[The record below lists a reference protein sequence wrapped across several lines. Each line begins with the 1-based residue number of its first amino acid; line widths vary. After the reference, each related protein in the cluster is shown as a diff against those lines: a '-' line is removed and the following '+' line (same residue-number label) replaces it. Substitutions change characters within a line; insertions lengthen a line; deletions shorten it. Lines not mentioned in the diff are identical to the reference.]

1 MSIRSGGVKLAD
13 DLPNFSGHSGTVMLK
28 LIAAWIAMRFS
39 RPEITWGKTSRRAE

>member
-13 DLPNFSGHSGTVMLK
+13 EFAELQWSGKVMLK
-28 LIAAWIAMRFS
+28 LIAAWIAMRFG